1 MQMWQKNL
9 WTLVLAVILSGA
21 SYTMVIPFLPLY
33 LLELGVSQENVK
45 IWSGVV
51 FAAAFLVAAFMAP
64 YWGKRADRSGK
75 RQMIMRA
82 GVMLA
87 IAYFAGAWVR
97 NPTELLFVRIFQG
110 FANGFVPASMALVAS
125 SAPPEKMSFCMGVM
139 QAALVTGG
147 ILGPMI
153 GGLLSHLF
161 GMRMSFVVSAAVILA
176 ATAAVKWLVFEPT
189 KIVKPAETS
198 LVEDLKMAFRNQV
211 LVKML
216 GLLFVVQI
224 VSMTLQPLMSLYVA
238 ELQGS
243 MEGVGLTTGFIFSLS
258 GVASALAAPLWGRAG
273 ARSEMRGLLV
283 VAFVGA
289 GLFNMGQYFA
299 STIIQFGALQFFMG
313 LFFIGVFPAINMM
326 ALNSS
331 DVGFHGRVFGL
342 TNAATQLGSMVGPL
356 AGGFVSSWTGIRP
369 VFILTGATL
378 VFLGVYVF
386 QLRLRDSSVSR

>member
-9 WTLVLAVILSGA
+9 WTLVVCVMLSGA

-33 LLELGVSQENVK
+33 LLDLGVGQESVK
-45 IWSGVV
+45 MWSGVV

-75 RQMIMRA
+75 RQMILRA
-82 GVMLA
+82 GIMLA
-87 IAYFAGAWVR
+87 ISYFAGAWVR
-97 NPTELLFVRIFQG
+97 NPTELFLVRVFQG

-147 ILGPMI
+147 ILGPMM
-153 GGLLSHLF
+153 GGTLSHLF
-161 GMRMSFVVSAAVILA
+161 GMRMSFVVSAVVILI
-176 ATAAVKWLVFEPT
+176 ATAAVRALVFEPQKKT
-189 KIVKPAETS
+189 APSETS
-198 LVEDLKMAFRNQV
+198 LIEDLKTAFHNQV

-273 ARSEMRGLLV
+273 ARHEMRRLLV
-283 VAFVGA
+283 WAFVGA
-289 GLFNMGQYFA
+289 GLFNMGQFFA
-299 STIIQFGALQFFMG
+299 VDIVQFGALQFSMG
-313 LFFIGVFPAINMM
+313 LFLIGVFPAINMM
-326 ALNSS
+326 ALNSC
-331 DVGFHGRVFGL
+331 DVGFQGRVFGL

-369 VFILTGATL
+369 VFLLTGMTL
-378 VFLGVYVF
+378 ALLGVYVF
-386 QLRLRDSSVSR
+386 RFKLNEVSIRR